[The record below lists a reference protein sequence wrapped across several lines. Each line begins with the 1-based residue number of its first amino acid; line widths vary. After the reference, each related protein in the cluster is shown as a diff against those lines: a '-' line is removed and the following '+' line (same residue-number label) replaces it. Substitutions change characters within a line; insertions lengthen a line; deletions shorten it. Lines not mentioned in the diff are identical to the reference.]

1 VTEEAQSRTQITRED
16 VLVSNQKSTIIAEL
30 RALLRLTEAEI
41 QLAETRRAQARTRA
55 VERELTENAENAR
68 KRAAAIAD
76 TLRYVGGTPD
86 LVTTIVGRLGATAK
100 AGFEQAQPLS
110 EALLG
115 DLALEHQLQDRA
127 RFLKALAN
135 AAQEKRVVR
144 LAERLDK
151 AHQATIDWLTI
162 VLAELAVGGPAAL
175 RPTPIQAVV
184 GTGVQIATLPART
197 FTQGVNTVA
206 ERAAQLRGRAVA
218 TAEDAAEK
226 ASETVVDVREA
237 VSETV
242 TAGRN
247 ASLSRAEA
255 VARRQGRKATADS
268 LHHTRRDLGALDDDE
283 LPIPG
288 YGKLTQPKA
297 VAAVKELD
305 KPEDVRAILEYE
317 EAHKNRPSIVSAA
330 QVKIADFA
338 KDAVS
343 V

>member
-1 VTEEAQSRTQITRED
+1 M
-16 VLVSNQKSTIIAEL
+16 SNQKSTIIIEL
-30 RALLRLTEAEI
+30 RALLRLTETEI
-41 QLAETRRAQARTRA
+41 QIAETRRAQARTRA
-55 VERELTENAENAR
+55 VERELKENAENAR

-127 RFLKALAN
+127 KFLQALAT
-135 AAQEKRVVR
+135 AAEEKRVVR
-144 LAERLDK
+144 LAERLIK
-151 AHQATIDWLTI
+151 AHQATIDWLTT
-162 VLAELAVGGPAAL
+162 VLAELAIGGPAAL

-197 FTQGVNTVA
+197 FSSGVNTVA
-206 ERAAQLRGRAVA
+206 EKASQLRGRAVA
-218 TAEDAAEK
+218 TAGDAADK
-226 ASETVVDVREA
+226 ASDTVADVRET
-237 VSETV
+237 VSESV

-247 ASLSRAEA
+247 AGLTRAEA
-255 VARRQGRKATADS
+255 VSRRQGRKSVADS
-268 LHHTRRDLGALDDDE
+268 LHDTRRDIGALDDGE
-283 LPIPG
+283 LPIEG
-288 YGKLTQPKA
+288 YGKLSQPKA
-297 VAAVKELD
+297 VAAVKDLD

-317 EAHKNRPSIVSAA
+317 AAHKNRPSVISAA

-338 KDAVS
+338 QDVVS

>member
-1 VTEEAQSRTQITRED
+1 
-16 VLVSNQKSTIIAEL
+16 VSNQKSTIINEL
-30 RALLRLTEAEI
+30 RALLRLTETEI
-41 QLAETRRAQARTRA
+41 QIAETRRAQARTRA
-55 VERELTENAENAR
+55 VERELAENANNAR

-76 TLRYVGGTPD
+76 TLRHVGGTPD

-100 AGFEQAQPLS
+100 ASLEQAQPLS

-127 RFLKALAN
+127 RFLHALAT
-135 AAQEKRVVR
+135 AAEDKRVVR

-151 AHQATIDWLTI
+151 AHQATIDWLTT
-162 VLAELAVGGPAAL
+162 VLAELAIGGPAAL

-197 FTQGVNTVA
+197 LTSGVNSFA
-206 ERAAQLRGRAVA
+206 ERAAQLRGRATA
-218 TAEDAAEK
+218 TAESAAEK
-226 ASETVVDVREA
+226 AAETVADVRDTVADVRET
-237 VSETV
+237 VSESV

-247 ASLSRAEA
+247 ASLSRAET
-255 VARRQGRKATADS
+255 VTRRQGRKGVANS
-268 LHHTRRDLGALDDDE
+268 LHDTRRDVGALDDEE
-283 LPIPG
+283 LPIKG
-288 YGKLTQPKA
+288 YGKLSQPKA

-305 KPEDVRAILEYE
+305 KVEDVQAVLAYE

-330 QVKIADFA
+330 QVKIADLA
-338 KDAVS
+338 KDTVP

>member
-1 VTEEAQSRTQITRED
+1 M
-16 VLVSNQKSTIIAEL
+16 SNQKSTIITEL
-30 RALLRLTEAEI
+30 RSLLRLTETEI
-41 QLAETRRAQARTRA
+41 QIAETRRAQARTRA
-55 VERELTENAENAR
+55 VERELSENAENAR

-76 TLRYVGGTPD
+76 TLRYMGGTPD

-100 AGFEQAQPLS
+100 AGIEQASPLS

-127 RFLKALAN
+127 RFLKALAT
-135 AAQEKRVVR
+135 AADEKRVVR

-151 AHQATIDWLTI
+151 AHQATIDWLTT
-162 VLAELAVGGPAAL
+162 VLAELAIGGPAAL

-197 FTQGVNTVA
+197 FSSGFNTVA
-206 ERAAQLRGRAVA
+206 EKASQLRGRAIA

-226 ASETVVDVREA
+226 AADTVTDVRETVSETVV
-237 VSETV
+237 
-242 TAGRN
+242 AGRN
-247 ASLSRAEA
+247 ASLSRAET
-255 VARRQGRKATADS
+255 VTRRQGRKGVADS
-268 LHHTRRDLGALDDDE
+268 LHDTRRDIGALDDGE
-283 LPIPG
+283 LPIEG
-288 YGKLTQPKA
+288 YGKLSQPKA

-305 KPEDVRAILEYE
+305 KPEDVRAVLAYE

>member
-1 VTEEAQSRTQITRED
+1 M
-16 VLVSNQKSTIIAEL
+16 SNQKSTMIVEL
-30 RALLRLTEAEI
+30 RALLRLTETEI
-41 QLAETRRAQARTRA
+41 QIAETRRTQARTRA

-68 KRAAAIAD
+68 KRAASIAD
-76 TLRYVGGTPD
+76 TLRYLGGTPD
-86 LVTTIVGRLGATAK
+86 LVTTIVDRLGATAK

-127 RFLKALAN
+127 KFLQALAT
-135 AAQEKRVVR
+135 AAEEKRVVR
-144 LAERLDK
+144 LAERLIK
-151 AHQATIDWLTI
+151 AHQATIDWLTT
-162 VLAELAVGGPAAL
+162 VLAELAIGGPAAL

-197 FTQGVNTVA
+197 FSSGVNTVA
-206 ERAAQLRGRAVA
+206 EKASQLRGRALA
-218 TAEDAAEK
+218 TAGDAADK
-226 ASETVVDVREA
+226 ASDTVADVRETVA
-237 VSETV
+237 DVRETVSESV

-247 ASLSRAEA
+247 AGLTRAEA
-255 VARRQGRKATADS
+255 VTRRQGRKAVADS
-268 LHHTRRDLGALDDDE
+268 LHDTRRDIGALDDGE
-283 LPIPG
+283 LPIEG
-288 YGKLTQPKA
+288 YGKLSQPKA

-317 EAHKNRPSIVSAA
+317 AAHKNRPSVISAA

-338 KDAVS
+338 QDVVS

>member
-1 VTEEAQSRTQITRED
+1 M
-16 VLVSNQKSTIIAEL
+16 SNQKSTIVIEL
-30 RALLRLTEAEI
+30 RALLRLTETEI
-41 QLAETRRAQARTRA
+41 QIAETRRAQARTRA
-55 VERELTENAENAR
+55 VERELKENGENAR

-76 TLRYVGGTPD
+76 TLRYLGGTPD

-127 RFLKALAN
+127 KFLKALAT
-135 AAQEKRVVR
+135 AAEEKRVVR
-144 LAERLDK
+144 LAERLEK
-151 AHQATIDWLTI
+151 AHQATIDWLTT
-162 VLAELAVGGPAAL
+162 VLAELAIGGPAAL

-197 FTQGVNTVA
+197 FSSGVNTVA
-206 ERAAQLRGRAVA
+206 EKASQLRGRAVS
-218 TAEDAAEK
+218 TAEDAADK
-226 ASETVVDVREA
+226 VADVRETVA
-237 VSETV
+237 DVRETVSESV
-242 TAGRN
+242 AAGRN
-247 ASLSRAEA
+247 AGLTRAET
-255 VARRQGRKATADS
+255 VARRQGRKSVADS
-268 LHHTRRDLGALDDDE
+268 LHDTRAEVGALEDEE
-283 LPIPG
+283 LPIKG

-305 KPEDVRAILEYE
+305 KPEDVRAVMAYE
-317 EAHKNRPSIVSAA
+317 EAHKNRPSIISAA

-338 KDAVS
+338 QDVVS

>member
-1 VTEEAQSRTQITRED
+1 M
-16 VLVSNQKSTIIAEL
+16 SNQKSTIIAEL
-30 RALLRLTEAEI
+30 RALLRLTETEI

-55 VERELTENAENAR
+55 VERELTENAENGR

-110 EALLG
+110 EALLS

-127 RFLKALAN
+127 HFLKALAT
-135 AAQEKRVVR
+135 AADDKRVVR

-151 AHQATIDWLTI
+151 AHQATIDWLTT
-162 VLAELAVGGPAAL
+162 VLAELAIGGPAAL

-197 FTQGVNTVA
+197 LTHGVNTVA
-206 ERAAQLRGRAVA
+206 ERASQLRGRAIA

-226 ASETVVDVREA
+226 ASETAADVREV

-255 VARRQGRKATADS
+255 VTRRQGRKTAAES
-268 LHHTRRDLGALDDDE
+268 LRNTRRDIGALDDDE
-283 LPIPG
+283 LPVKG
-288 YGKLTQPKA
+288 YGRLSQPKA

-305 KPEDVRAILEYE
+305 NPEDVRAILEYE

-330 QVKIADFA
+330 QVKVKDFA
-338 KDAVS
+338 NEAVS

>member
-1 VTEEAQSRTQITRED
+1 
-16 VLVSNQKSTIIAEL
+16 VSNQKSTIVTEL
-30 RALLRLTEAEI
+30 RALLRLTETEI
-41 QLAETRRAQARTRA
+41 QIAETRRAQARTRA

-127 RFLKALAN
+127 RFLKSLAT
-135 AAQEKRVVR
+135 AADDKRVGR
-144 LAERLDK
+144 LADRLDK
-151 AHQATIDWLTI
+151 AHQATIDWLTT
-162 VLAELAVGGPAAL
+162 VLAEIAIGGPAAL

-184 GTGVQIATLPART
+184 GTGVQLATLPART
-197 FTQGVNTVA
+197 FTSGFNTVA

-218 TAEDAAEK
+218 TAEDAADK
-226 ASETVVDVREA
+226 AAETVADVREV

-242 TAGRN
+242 TAGRD
-247 ASLSRAEA
+247 ASLSRAES
-255 VARRQGRKATADS
+255 VTRRQGRKSAANS
-268 LHHTRRDLGALDDDE
+268 LHSTRRDIGALDDDE
-283 LPIPG
+283 LPVPG

-305 KPEDVRAILEYE
+305 KLEDVQTILAYE
-317 EAHKNRPSIVSAA
+317 ESHKNRPSIVSAA

-338 KDAVS
+338 KETVS

>member
-1 VTEEAQSRTQITRED
+1 M
-16 VLVSNQKSTIIAEL
+16 SNQKSTMIVEL
-30 RALLRLTEAEI
+30 RALLRLTETEI
-41 QLAETRRAQARTRA
+41 QLAETRRTQARTRA

-68 KRAAAIAD
+68 KRAASIAD
-76 TLRYVGGTPD
+76 TLRYLGGTPD
-86 LVTTIVGRLGATAK
+86 VVTTIVGRLGATAK

-127 RFLKALAN
+127 KFLQALAT
-135 AAQEKRVVR
+135 AAEEKRVVR
-144 LAERLDK
+144 LAERLIK
-151 AHQATIDWLTI
+151 AHQATIDWLTT
-162 VLAELAVGGPAAL
+162 VLAELAIGGPAAL

-197 FTQGVNTVA
+197 FSSGVNTVA
-206 ERAAQLRGRAVA
+206 EKASQLRGRAVA
-218 TAEDAAEK
+218 TAGDAADK
-226 ASETVVDVREA
+226 ASDTVADVRETVA
-237 VSETV
+237 DVRETVSESV

-247 ASLSRAEA
+247 AGLTRAEA
-255 VARRQGRKATADS
+255 VSRRQGRKSVADS
-268 LHHTRRDLGALDDDE
+268 LHDTRRDIGALDDGE
-283 LPIPG
+283 LPIEG
-288 YGKLTQPKA
+288 YGKLSQPKA

-317 EAHKNRPSIVSAA
+317 AAHKNRPSIISAA

-338 KDAVS
+338 QDVVS